1 MKELTSVIPITIK
14 EIIRPLLHSPGL
26 PFITRELEA
35 ILAAEQEKR
44 QRFYEELSETYKA
57 EFINGE
63 IIVQSPVKLRHDR
76 ASANL
81 FILLSTYVRK
91 HNLGY
96 VGHEKLLVTLTRND
110 YEPDICFF
118 GQAKA
123 QTFTADQTQFP
134 SPDLVVEILSNSTR
148 SIDRGVKFE
157 DYALHG
163 VGEYWLVDPD
173 QESVEQYLLQEDVYQ
188 LAVKVKTGVIQS
200 KVVTGFEIPVRAIFD
215 PAEQFTALQ
224 SILNVSP

>member
-1 MKELTSVIPITIK
+1 MKELTPVIPMTIK
-14 EIIRPLLHSPGL
+14 EIIRPLLHSPRL
-26 PFITRELEA
+26 PFIARELEA
-35 ILAAEQEKR
+35 ILAAEQEQR
-44 QRFYEELSETYKA
+44 QRFYEELSETHKA

-63 IIVQSPVKLRHDR
+63 IIVQSPVKLRHDQ

-81 FILLSTYVRK
+81 FILLGTYVRK

-134 SPDLVVEILSNSTR
+134 APDLVVEILSNSTR

-173 QESVEQYLLQEDVYQ
+173 QESVEQYLLQEDIYQ
-188 LAVKVKTGVIQS
+188 LAVKVKAGVIQS
-200 KVVTGFEIPVRAIFD
+200 RVVNGFEIPVRAIFD

-224 SILNVSP
+224 SILN